1 MGVDSDELPMINHR
15 KLSAIL
21 SADAAGY
28 SRLMAQNEDATVGT
42 LNAARDIFREGIQ
55 SHAGRLIDTAGD
67 SVLAE
72 FPSVVEALR
81 CASEVQ
87 AALHKQNES
96 IPGDQRMQFR
106 IGINLGDVIEQ
117 EDGTI
122 YGDGVNVAARLQALA
137 EPGSICISGTAFDQ
151 VEGKLP
157 LQFKF
162 IGEQQVKNIA
172 KPVRAYRVLVDS
184 TLTNPS
190 PVSSIKRRR
199 RLIGAT
205 VIVVVLAAFGGVWK
219 WQKPFAV
226 RTPADPA
233 LAMPTG
239 PSIAVLPFTNMSG
252 NPKEDYFSD
261 GLTEDIITE
270 LARVR
275 ELHVLARNT
284 TFQYKGQAVD
294 VPVVGR
300 KLGVQYVMEGSVRRD
315 KQRVRITAQLIDVN
329 TGAHMWAERYDREL
343 KDIFTVQDEITNR
356 IVSAI
361 AAGSGGLLQESA
373 RRRVA
378 GKRPE
383 NLEAYELVLRATAP
397 LPYSQQWY
405 DDASA
410 LLERAIRVEPNYA
423 RARQEYAWLKLMGWI
438 FRFEKS
444 AFPPEELKHNAVK
457 AVELD
462 PNDALAHRTAAYG
475 YFFDHQLGSFERE
488 AQTALALSPYDADV
502 LTQLGMAFSFLG
514 KWDLGTKLVKKAYQL
529 NPVSAGGWYHS
540 ALHYNYYRNGDYRLA
555 LEMARGHPGQT
566 MCETQYKY
574 VAAYGQLGEPEK
586 AKAHWNHCFAS
597 IPDFSAERVAE
608 ILRIWNFQEPFIAHY
623 MEGFRKAGY
632 PCRNPDCRLT
642 R

>member
-1 MGVDSDELPMINHR
+1 MTTHR
-15 KLSAIL
+15 KLAAIL

-28 SRLMAQNEDATVGT
+28 SRLMAQNDAATVDL
-42 LNAARDIFREGIQ
+42 LNAARAIFRQHIQ
-55 SHAGRLIDTAGD
+55 RHAGHLVDTAGD

-72 FPSVVEALR
+72 FQSVVEALR
-81 CASEVQ
+81 CACEVQ
-87 AALHKQNES
+87 EALHEQNES
-96 IPGDQRMQFR
+96 IPDQQRMQFR

-137 EPGSICISGTAFDQ
+137 EPGGICISGTVFDQ

-157 LQFKF
+157 IQFKF
-162 IGEQQVKNIA
+162 IGAQPVKNIA
-172 KPVRAYRVLVDS
+172 KPVRAYRVLAGSAIESVHQTGAS
-184 TLTNPS
+184 Q
-190 PVSSIKRRR
+190 RR
-199 RLIGAT
+199 RLAVGAAT
-205 VIVVVLAAFGGVWK
+205 TIVLLVALGLTWEAQRPSPKRTLSAA
-219 WQKPFAV
+219 
-226 RTPADPA
+226 DSA

-239 PSIAVLPFTNMSG
+239 PSIAVLPFTNMSED
-252 NPKEDYFSD
+252 PKQDYFSD

-284 TFQYKGQAVD
+284 TFQYKGQAID

-300 KLGVQYVMEGSVRRD
+300 KLGVQYVMEGSVRRE
-315 KQRVRITAQLIDVN
+315 KERVRITAQLIDTN
-329 TGAHMWAERYDREL
+329 TGAHLWAERYDREL
-343 KDIFTVQDEITNR
+343 KDIFAVQDEITSR

-361 AAGSGGLLQESA
+361 AAGSAGLLQESA

-397 LPYSQQWY
+397 HPYTQQWY
-405 DDASA
+405 DETSA

-423 RARQEYAWLKLMGWI
+423 RARHEYAWLKLMGWI

-444 AFPPEELKHNAVK
+444 TLPPDEIKHNAIK

-475 YFFDHQLGSFERE
+475 YFFDHHLESFQRE
-488 AQTALALSPYDADV
+488 AQTALSLSPYDADV
-502 LTQLGMAFSFLG
+502 LTQLGMAFSMMG
-514 KWDLGTKLVKKAYQL
+514 KWELGTKLVRKAYQL

-540 ALHYNYYRNGDYRLA
+540 ALHYNYYRDGDYRLA

-566 MCETQYKY
+566 MCETQFKY

-586 AKAHWNHCFAS
+586 AKEHWNHCVKS
-597 IPDFSAERVAE
+597 IPDFSAERVAA
-608 ILRIWNFQEPFIAHY
+608 IIRIWNFQEPFIERY
-623 MEGFRKAGY
+623 MDGFRKAGY
-632 PCRNPDCRLT
+632 PCRNPECRPT
-642 R
+642 K